1 MNEEQL
7 HWRPIQ
13 HHQPAYQVNFQLL
26 MKKTREEIL
35 LILYQ
40 LEKGLDLE
48 KISHDLSIMNYNSW

>member
-26 MKKTREEIL
+26 IKKTREE
-35 LILYQ
+35 YQ